1 MHTEI
6 NLSLRFQ
13 FWYDFA
19 SPYAFLSAMRIE
31 ELSKTSGVGVEW
43 RPFLLGP
50 IFKSHGWDTS
60 PFNIY
65 EAKGRYMWR
74 DVGRRSA
81 RYGIAFKK
89 PSEFPR
95 NGVLA
100 SRVAFAFEAHERR
113 ALFSKLVFSANFTE
127 DIDISD
133 ESVIASLLESMG
145 EEPGHI
151 LKSAVSGENAGR
163 IRLATEEATAKG
175 IFGAPS
181 FLAGEELFWGDDRLE
196 DALEWF
202 LRGGECS

>member
-1 MHTEI
+1 
-6 NLSLRFQ
+6 
-13 FWYDFA
+13 
-19 SPYAFLSAMRIE
+19 MRIE
-31 ELSKTSGVGVEW
+31 ELSKTSGVEVEW
-43 RPFLLGP
+43 HPFLLGP

-95 NGVLA
+95 NVVLA
-100 SRVAFAFEAHERR
+100 SRVALAFAVHERR

-127 DIDISD
+127 DRDISE
-133 ESVIASLLESMG
+133 ESVIASLLDTLG
-145 EEPGHI
+145 EDPERI
-151 LKSAVSGENAGR
+151 ISSAQSEHNRGKL
-163 IRLATEEATAKG
+163 RLATEEATSKG

-181 FLAGEELFWGDDRLE
+181 FLVGEELFWGDDRLE

-202 LRGGECS
+202 VRAGESS

>member
-1 MHTEI
+1 MP
-6 NLSLRFQ
+6 LKFQ

-31 ELSKTSGVGVEW
+31 KLTDAAGIRVEW

-50 IFKSHGWDTS
+50 IFKKHGWDTS

-65 EAKGRYMWR
+65 DAKGRHMWR
-74 DVGRRSA
+74 DVERRSA
-81 RYGIAFKK
+81 RYGIAFSK
-89 PSEFPR
+89 PTEFPR

-100 SRVAFAFEAHERR
+100 SRIALAFEADKR
-113 ALFSKLVFSANFTE
+113 AAFSRLVFSANFTE
-127 DIDISD
+127 DRDISD
-133 ESVIASLLESMG
+133 ESVVASILESLG
-145 EEPGHI
+145 EEPGQVI
-151 LKSAVSGENAGR
+151 SSAISERNRSGLR
-163 IRLATEEATAKG
+163 SATEEASEKG

-202 LRGGECS
+202 ARDAINREDQ